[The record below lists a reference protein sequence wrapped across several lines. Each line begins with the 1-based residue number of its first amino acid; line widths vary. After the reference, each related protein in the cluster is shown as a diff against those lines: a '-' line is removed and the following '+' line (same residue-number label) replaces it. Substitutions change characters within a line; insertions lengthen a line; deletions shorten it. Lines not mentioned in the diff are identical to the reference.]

1 MKCNI
6 DARGKSI
13 RLLGGCVMLAGG
25 LVMLLAWL
33 VWDAPAGLGLGGAA
47 LSCGGGFVVFEGAAG
62 WCALRAMGVRTP
74 V

>member
-1 MKCNI
+1 
-6 DARGKSI
+6 
-13 RLLGGCVMLAGG
+13 MLAGG

-47 LSCGGGFVVFEGAAG
+47 LGCGGGFVVFEGAAG